1 MNNEILQKY
10 EHWSWMHHETQSL
23 VRKAKAEAEHTS
35 LVCYAQTLK
44 NYHQNL
50 KERIQTLLRM
60 LRKEGVLL
68 SEKKE

>member
-1 MNNEILQKY
+1 MKFFRNMNTGPGCII
-10 EHWSWMHHETQSL
+10 ETQNL
-23 VRKAKAEAEHTS
+23 VHKAKAEAEHTS

-50 KERIQTLLRM
+50 KERIQALLRM